1 VTTIPRG
8 RVTRIGKTW
17 AFVIDIPSADGRRRQ
32 RKRGGFATQRE
43 ATAEF
48 DQLRS
53 SLYGGTF
60 SQRHSLTLE
69 EYLLDTWMPA
79 KISQGLRPGT
89 LHSYRSHLARPIKL
103 LGHVGLQDVTPL
115 QLDELYRLMSTD
127 GLSPRTIRY
136 THGLLLQAFAYA
148 QRKGFASRNVAA
160 LADPPSAK
168 LSAADHRPQAWDA
181 SQCRAF
187 LEATT
192 RDRLAALWHLFLA
205 TGARR
210 GELLALRWADVDLET
225 AEVRISRSRT
235 TVGYEVSEQ
244 PPKTAAGL
252 RTIAIASQ
260 VLAALD
266 RHRRQQLEERLI
278 AGPPWNETNHVFTN
292 EIGQPL
298 HPDWISKRFR
308 EISDATELPRIR
320 LHDLRHSSATLLL
333 DAGLSPRVVADRLGH
348 ADPALVLRV
357 YGHTLARADERAAN
371 ALGTALGA
379 ALERL

>member
-43 ATAEF
+43 ATAEL

-115 QLDELYRLMSTD
+115 ELDELYRLMSTD

-136 THGLLLQAFAYA
+136 THGLLLQALAYA

-210 GELLALRWADVDLET
+210 GELLALGRRRPRDRRSPDITFPHHGRLRGVRAT
-225 AEVRISRSRT
+225 AENGRWPTHHRNRQPSASGARPSPPPAARGTPYRRS
-235 TVGYEVSEQ
+235 
-244 PPKTAAGL
+244 L
-252 RTIAIASQ
+252 
-260 VLAALD
+260 
-266 RHRRQQLEERLI
+266 LE
-278 AGPPWNETNHVFTN
+278 
-292 EIGQPL
+292 
-298 HPDWISKRFR
+298 
-308 EISDATELPRIR
+308 
-320 LHDLRHSSATLLL
+320 
-333 DAGLSPRVVADRLGH
+333 
-348 ADPALVLRV
+348 
-357 YGHTLARADERAAN
+357 
-371 ALGTALGA
+371 
-379 ALERL
+379 